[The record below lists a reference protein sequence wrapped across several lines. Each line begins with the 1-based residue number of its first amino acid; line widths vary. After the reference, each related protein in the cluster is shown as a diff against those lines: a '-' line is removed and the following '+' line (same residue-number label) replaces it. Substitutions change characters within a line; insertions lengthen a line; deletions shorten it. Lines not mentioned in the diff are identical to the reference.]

1 MQAWAG
7 GLDHYLS
14 TDPPPDLLN
23 DVAYTL
29 SQSMDGAVVVQSHNG
44 TNFTPHGPGLAFYP
58 SVLNLSPGRHNA
70 TFNY

>member
-1 MQAWAG
+1 
-7 GLDHYLS
+7 
-14 TDPPPDLLN
+14 
-23 DVAYTL
+23 
-29 SQSMDGAVVVQSHNG
+29 MDGAVVVQSHNG